1 MMPMLFGSKVIKL
14 DVLDDKEHIILSV
27 EKNFVVPTNIS
38 SDEDSI
44 IMIKGRD
51 LPEFDRNTLVFVVA
65 TTKSGDRIKYN
76 GAVSVSMD
84 TQMNIR
90 IMRNND
96 TQVLEE
102 RRRYFKL
109 KISEKGRMLF
119 YVRDEK
125 TIRFDEPR
133 EINILDINVGG
144 VFLVVEEEL
153 IPDDLVCIEVD
164 LFSDYPLNAA
174 ARVLRVQRDSDG
186 SILGYGCEFE
196 GLTAAQEDYI
206 GRYIYKV
213 QSEIRQRKAAQEEA
227 SVNGTGNF

>member
-174 ARVLRVQRDSDG
+174 ARVLRVQRDPDG